1 MITVMETWFLAPGL
15 EGRAFEI
22 LQEME
27 DLLGPAAHAHPG
39 WLDHAQFLQCQDDP
53 RRLVVLYPWR
63 SRELLDDL
71 LAGEEPRL
79 RRYVERYCSRPREVL
94 CFSELP
100 VDVEAETMQAAGA
113 AES

>member
-1 MITVMETWFLAPGL
+1 MITVMETWFLKPGL
-15 EGRAFEI
+15 EDRALEI

-27 DLLGPAAHAHPG
+27 ELVGPPAHAHPG
-39 WLDHAQFLQCQDDP
+39 WLDHARFLQGEDDP

-79 RRYVERYCSRPREVL
+79 RRFVERYCARPREVL
-94 CFSELP
+94 CFNELP
-100 VDVEAETMQAAGA
+100 VDVEVETMHAAGV